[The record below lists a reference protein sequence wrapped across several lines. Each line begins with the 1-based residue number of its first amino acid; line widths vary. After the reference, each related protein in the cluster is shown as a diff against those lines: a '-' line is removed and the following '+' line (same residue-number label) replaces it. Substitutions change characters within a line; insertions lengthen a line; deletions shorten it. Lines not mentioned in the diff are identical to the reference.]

1 MVHLTTLMENTS
13 GIFTNGLFRCVE
25 WWKGKEA
32 LPSYVQ
38 YREFMLVGSIMMNYS
53 EHLKCCGV

>member
-1 MVHLTTLMENTS
+1 MENTS

-38 YREFMLVGSIMMNYS
+38 YREFMLVGSIMMDYS